1 MANRERPTPF
11 RKPMMTRNFGSIR
24 SFNNNLCSQMSGK
37 QNMYFPAMST
47 KITIHQNSEK
57 PRYIQ
62 SNCGIPPSSPSK
74 RLKDRQ
80 VNTALST
87 NQSINK
93 SKDETQIKNNLRTV
107 TSVISQ
113 HSKNA
118 NINVEM
124 LPKKIS
130 I

>member
-1 MANRERPTPF
+1 M
-11 RKPMMTRNFGSIR
+11 
-24 SFNNNLCSQMSGK
+24 
-37 QNMYFPAMST
+37 
-47 KITIHQNSEK
+47 
-57 PRYIQ
+57 
-62 SNCGIPPSSPSK
+62 
-74 RLKDRQ
+74 
-80 VNTALST
+80 NTALST

-130 I
+130 SLNDRLKVSSYIPSLMDIRTNISTLSQSPEVLSPFSPGQILADSKMKFQQSKLPVSIY